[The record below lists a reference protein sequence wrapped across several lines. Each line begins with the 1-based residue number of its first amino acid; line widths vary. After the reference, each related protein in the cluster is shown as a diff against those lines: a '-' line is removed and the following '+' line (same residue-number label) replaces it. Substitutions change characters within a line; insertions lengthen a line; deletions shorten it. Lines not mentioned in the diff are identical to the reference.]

1 MSQRKD
7 LIREILD
14 HGKRSWNAQTDTGGE
29 TDVFLMEI
37 VMPLRKL
44 ERKGCSLSL
53 DEQLGDYNGVRKVD
67 KVRIEGEVN
76 PDFESERL
84 VMG

>member
-14 HGKRSWNAQTDTGGE
+14 HGKRSWNAQTDTAGE

-44 ERKGCSLSL
+44 ERQGLFPVL
-53 DEQLGDYNGVRKVD
+53 DEHLGNYNGVRKVD

-76 PDFESERL
+76 PDFES
-84 VMG
+84 

>member
-14 HGKRSWNAQTDTGGE
+14 QGKRSWNAQTDTAGE

-44 ERKGCSLSL
+44 ERQGLFSEL
-53 DEQLGDYNGVRKVD
+53 DEHLGNYNGVRKVD

-76 PDFESERL
+76 PDFES
-84 VMG
+84 

>member
-14 HGKRSWNAQTDTGGE
+14 YGKRSWNAQSDTGGE

-44 ERKGCSLSL
+44 EREGLFPEL
-53 DEQLGDYNGVRKVD
+53 DEQVGDYNGVRKID

-76 PDFESERL
+76 PDFEP
-84 VMG
+84 

>member
-14 HGKRSWNAQTDTGGE
+14 HGKRSWDAQTDAGGK

-44 ERKGCSLSL
+44 ERDGLFPEL
-53 DEQLGDYNGVRKVD
+53 DEQASNHDGIRKID
-67 KVRIEGEVN
+67 KVSIEGAVN
-76 PDFESERL
+76 LDFKF
-84 VMG
+84 